1 MTISSL
7 DSKSG
12 PYNWDGSSAEFAY
25 TFRIVEAIHL
35 NVLYTDDDG
44 VDHLLLLNDHYTVG
58 GEGVDGGGNVSMIA
72 DASRLGKITILRNP
86 PFTQETDLQNQGAF
100 HAQSV
105 EDRFDLLTMQSQ
117 ALKEEVGRSVKI
129 AASSSIAGVDPLI
142 ANVSR
147 LVDSADSMD
156 ILAGVSGDV
165 VIVAGISS
173 DVSTTAGM
181 ALEVQSFAK
190 IYLGPLSSDPA
201 NRNDASALVE
211 GDLFFHSGIKQL
223 KVYNGT
229 TWVNSTDQAL
239 NITSGVFSG
248 DGVSTTFTMSV
259 VAALAVNV
267 LVEVDGVI
275 QQSSEYIVSGADLVF
290 DVAPGV
296 GANNIEARIFSTTAE
311 LMVPTNGSVGA
322 SQINGADKVAIRTL
336 LDVPRNAD
344 IPADQ
349 SAAVGSLDFRLDLME
364 AVAKNRVQNLITA
377 YTLYAASV
385 ERHLLPLDTT
395 ITTLQLNAK
404 IHIHFR
410 VFFERNHNGCFVLFR
425 KHSDGS
431 EIELA
436 SGDAAGV
443 RNAGINPIFYENDN
457 LSTAQFNTFEFT
469 DTVGAVDDYL
479 YKVIIR
485 GDSSNVTALNGVIA
499 GTNDPGYERGSSVCI
514 LQEHLV

>member
-25 TFRIVEAIHL
+25 TFRIIEVSHL
-35 NVLYTDDDG
+35 RVLYTDAEG
-44 VDHLLLLNDHYTVG
+44 AEQLLVLNDHYIVG
-58 GEGVDGGGNVSMIA
+58 GEGVDDGGNISMIA
-72 DASRLGKITILRNP
+72 DASRIGKITILRNP

-129 AASSSIAGVDPLI
+129 PASSSIAGVDPLI

-165 VIVAGISS
+165 TIVAGIST

-201 NRNDASALVE
+201 TRNDASALVE

-229 TWVNSTDQAL
+229 AWVNSTDQAL

-248 DGVSTTFTMSV
+248 DGVTTTFTMSV
-259 VAALAVNV
+259 IAALAVNV

-364 AVAKNRVQNLITA
+364 AVAKNRVQNWIDYYA
-377 YTLYAASV
+377 SYAASND
-385 ERHLLPLDTT
+385 RHITPLDTT
-395 ITTLQLNAK
+395 ITPIQLNAK
-404 IHIHFR
+404 IDVSIMLSC
-410 VFFERNHNGCFVLFR
+410 ERH
-425 KHSDGS
+425 HDGAFYLKRFNPDGTS
-431 EIELA
+431 QEVGTAASSGARAIGIVASPYDNDLA
-436 SGDAAGV
+436 STPVNINIRFCDTMGEIGAYRYELWV
-443 RNAGINPIFYENDN
+443 RSG
-457 LSTAQFNTFEFT
+457 
-469 DTVGAVDDYL
+469 
-479 YKVIIR
+479 
-485 GDSSNVTALNGVIA
+485 SSFALALNGTI
-499 GTNDPGYERGSSVCI
+499 NDNDSSSHERGSSLCI
-514 LQEHLV
+514 LQELLV